1 MRWVY
6 VLRVY
11 VQKLAPLLHYYITDW
26 MFHCL
31 GVFDSFQR
39 TFCDIWV
46 DFMRLY
52 NNLLWY
58 SYLEIFLLILTWTS
72 PSHIN
77 TRVSFSNWMLSVLW
91 KVGPTAD
98 PVYVSLHNNITPSY
112 LQLTFF
118 TSTAL
123 QVKYERFLI
132 TWADMFVQHVPVL
145 QLHVFCETEFQ
156 RHFFSL
162 SLWISNFILWNCV
175 YKLACSFSMYQ
186 YFRALVKFKA
196 AFIVYHSENQ
206 TFYFGNALINWK
218 KKHL

>member
-1 MRWVY
+1 MYSNNPCYTLYGYERFSFKYLVDSHINEMGICIACI
-6 VLRVY
+6 
-11 VQKLAPLLHYYITDW
+11 VQKLAHLLHYYVTDW

-77 TRVSFSNWMLSVLW
+77 TPVSFSNWMLSVLW

-98 PVYVSLHNNITPSY
+98 PVYVSLHNNITPSISY
-112 LQLTFF
+112 LLTY
-118 TSTAL
+118 S
-123 QVKYERFLI
+123 
-132 TWADMFVQHVPVL
+132 
-145 QLHVFCETEFQ
+145 
-156 RHFFSL
+156 
-162 SLWISNFILWNCV
+162 
-175 YKLACSFSMYQ
+175 
-186 YFRALVKFKA
+186 
-196 AFIVYHSENQ
+196 
-206 TFYFGNALINWK
+206 
-218 KKHL
+218 

>member
-77 TRVSFSNWMLSVLW
+77 TPVSFSNWMLSVLW
-91 KVGPTAD
+91 KGGPTAD
-98 PVYVSLHNNITPSY
+98 PVYVSLHNILPIVFHICLLTVNFFYKHSITSQVWKISHN
-112 LQLTFF
+112 LSRHVRSAC
-118 TSTAL
+118 TSTSA
-123 QVKYERFLI
+123 
-132 TWADMFVQHVPVL
+132 T
-145 QLHVFCETEFQ
+145 C
-156 RHFFSL
+156 
-162 SLWISNFILWNCV
+162 ILWNWIL
-175 YKLACSFSMYQ
+175 KTLF
-186 YFRALVKFKA
+186 
-196 AFIVYHSENQ
+196 
-206 TFYFGNALINWK
+206 
-218 KKHL
+218 